1 MKPRKIPTI
10 VEITNEKRVPIKESS
25 DLVPIESS
33 MASIE
38 KRSIVIPNP
47 ATPPVAKIVM
57 GKNFLP
63 NSAIMH
69 PNTIPMIPRITG
81 FLRKN
86 LEKLVTEN
94 TGQAFE
100 LLAVITGEHALLES
114 SLMSTRSFVS

>member
-1 MKPRKIPTI
+1 MPTI
-10 VEITNEKRVPIKESS
+10 VEITKEKRVPIKESS

-33 MASIE
+33 IASIE

-100 LLAVITGEHALLES
+100 LLAVMTGEHALLES
-114 SLMSTRSFVS
+114 SFMSTRSFVS